1 MPTDQ
6 TGPLTAEEAPPKT
19 SAIENEL
26 PSYRAISIRAV
37 FSVVCGLMAAFSLAD
52 LTFLVFAVLAVIL
65 GLVAHRAIK
74 RTPDVLTGRGLA
86 NTGITLG
93 LIFGL
98 GVLTYTA
105 VQNFILARDASKF
118 ADMYA
123 KVLKEG
129 SFGDALLLR
138 SDGET
143 RKTKTA
149 AEMEKDFDAM
159 KARDRGLAEQRMA
172 PLNNLRKALAP
183 KDAHIHL
190 VGIEDQGVDD
200 GRTGR
205 VGYFA
210 LALFEIEGP
219 PSKSGSESKQ
229 FALAILK
236 AMAKGRHY
244 DWYVED
250 LVFPYMPKSYEAAAK
265 PADDGHGHP
274 H

>member
-1 MPTDQ
+1 M
-6 TGPLTAEEAPPKT
+6 
-19 SAIENEL
+19 
-26 PSYRAISIRAV
+26 
-37 FSVVCGLMAAFSLAD
+37 
-52 LTFLVFAVLAVIL
+52 
-65 GLVAHRAIK
+65 
-74 RTPDVLTGRGLA
+74 LTGRGLA

-159 KARDRGLAEQRMA
+159 KARDRGLAEQKWR